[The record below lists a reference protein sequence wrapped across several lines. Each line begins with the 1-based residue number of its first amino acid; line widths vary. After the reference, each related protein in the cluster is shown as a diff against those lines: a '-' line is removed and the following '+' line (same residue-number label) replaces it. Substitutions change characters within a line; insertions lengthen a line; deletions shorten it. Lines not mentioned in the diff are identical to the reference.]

1 MSDQLERDAH
11 LEALERLEGK
21 IDAVLGKLEQAEQA
35 FAGFVTGPAIGKM
48 FKAIAGGK

>member
-1 MSDQLERDAH
+1 VSDTQTETERLDRIEARLDAILAK
-11 LEALERLEGK
+11 LEA
-21 IDAVLGKLEQAEQA
+21 AEQA

>member
-1 MSDQLERDAH
+1 MSADTDAGPDRLAEIERKLD
-11 LEALERLEGK
+11 E
-21 IDAVLGKLEQAEQA
+21 VLAKLAAAEQA